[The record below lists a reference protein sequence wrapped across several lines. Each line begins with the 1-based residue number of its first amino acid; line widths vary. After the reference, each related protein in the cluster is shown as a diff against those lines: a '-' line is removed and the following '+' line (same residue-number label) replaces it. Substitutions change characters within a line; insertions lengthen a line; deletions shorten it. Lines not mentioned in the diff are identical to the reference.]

1 MQNKIIPDEI
11 LKEANVALAHYP
23 ELKDV
28 SIEFKFKKHI
38 QKSFMQAQPKFTD
51 IFKKERRY
59 LVLMNWKLSM
69 EHKKY
74 SITKIPPDALI
85 GWLGHE
91 LGHLMDYRR
100 KSGLDLMIFGLR
112 YLTSYKF
119 IRKAERTADIFA
131 ITHGMKDYILSTKN
145 FILRH
150 TGFSATYKKR
160 IKRLYL
166 SPEEL
171 MQLVKEEEKQNR

>member
-1 MQNKIIPDEI
+1 MQNKTIPDEI
-11 LKEANVALAHYP
+11 LKEAMAALAHYP

-28 SIEFKFKKHI
+28 SIEFKFKKHL
-38 QKSFMQAQPKFTD
+38 QKSFMQAQPKLTD
-51 IFKKERRY
+51 IFKKERHY
-59 LVLMNWKLSM
+59 LVLMNWKLSI
-69 EHKKY
+69 EHEQY
-74 SITKIPPDALI
+74 SILNIPSDTLI

-100 KSGLDLMIFGLR
+100 KSGMGLIIFGLR

-119 IRKAERTADIFA
+119 IRKAERAADIFA

-145 FILRH
+145 FILNH
-150 TGFSATYKKR
+150 TGFSETYKKR

-166 SPEEL
+166 SPEEI
-171 MQLVKEEEKQNR
+171 MQLIKKEE